1 MVCATSTDIDL
12 LWSLVQETFLR
23 QGMGVP
29 YSRDLFRGLQ
39 QATFDNQQEIN
50 VIGTVDEVPVAGAFF
65 VWDQRKMYYLASG
78 SHRDN
83 RETHALSLV
92 LWEGIKL
99 SVEKG
104 LAFDFE
110 GTMLENVEPHF
121 RSFGAVQTPYFT
133 VWRYGSRV
141 AKTVHAMR
149 ALLRRN

>member
-1 MVCATSTDIDL
+1 MQDFAGQD
-12 LWSLVQETFLR
+12 
-23 QGMGVP
+23 MGVP
-29 YSRDLFRGLQ
+29 YSRDLFGRLQ
-39 QATFDNQQEIN
+39 QAACDNQQGVN
-50 VIGTVDEVPVAGAFF
+50 VIGTVDDVPVAGAFF
-65 VWDQRKMYYLASG
+65 VWDRRKMYYLASG

-83 RETHALSLV
+83 RETHALSAV

-121 RSFGAVQTPYFT
+121 RSFGAVQTPFFS

-141 AKTVHAMR
+141 ARMAATAR
-149 ALLRRN
+149 GLLREV